1 MLKTLQLKK
10 LRLGW
15 KRLMCCLLFAIHSH
29 VGKLFPGAILS
40 SSGAVCVW
48 EDAAGSCPSACCPLR
63 TAVEWPWVEEA
74 VCLSVSQA
82 AFDLQP
88 MPLPVEGGRKGL
100 HGFCVLQSFSFSLW
114 GCWISSVQWEHGE
127 VRQKSSRKCQTQQ
140 DVSSWWLLSDLQKYK
155 WHKLAF
161 NSFSSTM
168 LPVGHW

>member
-1 MLKTLQLKK
+1 MTEERASLSRSRGEVNLIYVMLKTLQLKK

-15 KRLMCCLLFAIHSH
+15 KRLMCCLLFAIHSP
-29 VGKLFPGAILS
+29 VGTLFPGAILS

-88 MPLPVEGGRKGL
+88 MPLPVEREGGRGCMASV
-100 HGFCVLQSFSFSLW
+100 FC
-114 GCWISSVQWEHGE
+114 
-127 VRQKSSRKCQTQQ
+127 R
-140 DVSSWWLLSDLQKYK
+140 
-155 WHKLAF
+155 AF
-161 NSFSSTM
+161 LFLCGGVGSHQCSGSTEK
-168 LPVGHW
+168 